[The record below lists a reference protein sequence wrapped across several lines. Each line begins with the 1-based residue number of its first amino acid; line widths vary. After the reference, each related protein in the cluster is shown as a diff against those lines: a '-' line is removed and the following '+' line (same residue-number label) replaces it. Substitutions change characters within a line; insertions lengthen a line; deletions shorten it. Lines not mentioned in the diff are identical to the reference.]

1 MVTNSSVFDSKNTD
15 FNENRGPRRQSATRD
30 NMMSSYYCSVMMMMM
45 ESWSR
50 GPFLILLDAPRASIL
65 IQK

>member
-1 MVTNSSVFDSKNTD
+1 MIATLREGRYGVNSVFKGKNTD

-30 NMMSSYYCSVMMMMM
+30 NMMSSYSCSVMMMMM

-50 GPFLILLDAPRASIL
+50 GP
-65 IQK
+65 

>member
-30 NMMSSYYCSVMMMMM
+30 NMKSSYSCSVMMMMM

-50 GPFLILLDAPRASIL
+50 AVVVFLIPKSLRRGFN
-65 IQK
+65 

>member
-1 MVTNSSVFDSKNTD
+1 
-15 FNENRGPRRQSATRD
+15 
-30 NMMSSYYCSVMMMMM
+30 MMSSYYCSVMMMMM

>member
-30 NMMSSYYCSVMMMMM
+30 NMKSSYSCSVMMMMM
-45 ESWSR
+45 ER
-50 GPFLILLDAPRASIL
+50 GVAPLFIPKSLRHGFN
-65 IQK
+65 